1 MSLPFIT
8 TLPSSFLNTERE
20 KFNVLRFERAR
31 LNTFNDWPVEWIN
44 PSELAADGFYY
55 LEKDDYCACIFCR
68 GIIGKWEK
76 DDTPKREHRRHYPR
90 CSFVTGQ
97 PIGNIPIKQ
106 GDIITD
112 LTSRNKPI
120 MSYEQFNS
128 LKELDIVKHV
138 LDFKF
143 NPNTIMTVL
152 NDHLHKN
159 DLSNMNTMKYTYILY
174 LIEIMQNQQHDSVE
188 IEPLSNIHYS
198 SCDDSESDDSDS
210 TVSESDS
217 IRSVEMLS
225 DLEIKPLSNIHYSSC
240 DDSESDDSDST
251 VSESDSIRSVE
262 MSDLEIKPLSNIHY
276 SSCDDSE
283 SDDSESNSIRTVEML
298 SDLDEENIVE
308 MDAGYPVSIHDL
320 SNRDNLKSSYGDDG
334 VLLTHASEEALCL
347 TLYCALGLLI
357 EKGITVKLNKSNAE
371 YLVNFPAVKIEVVPN
386 REGNTIIRGKIN
398 KSDGRRTP
406 DEDRIN
412 ANDIHNGG
420 KEYSYPI
427 KIPYSNSELSESI
440 IIESKGRGLKVI
452 EKNVIVNISRFNKD
466 GSDNQFFIKKKKVY
480 SVNNIMKLASCTA
493 ENDDDYQINEMLN
506 INAISVLIY
515 GICEGWSKSIVDIIE
530 EEIIKK
536 CFHLKTAAGMA
547 IYNYLTQ
554 RNVKFKVVKEAAKTL
569 FCKEKY
575 LRYSK
580 KIDND
585 SRNTKKIHN
594 SGIFYINK
602 NDKTSCALL
611 LCKSVSKE
619 SHSEKN
625 TKSKIFNL
633 LRLFGAIDTVDT
645 KFIKCLGVV
654 YDSIDMDYLLPNQK
668 SKSLDYYLNNSN
680 NITSFYSSCINKK
693 KIIDSNDNDGII
705 DVISNCIR
713 DSVKEPIYCDIN
725 EEHLYLDMNNTY
737 VPPDATHVIYR
748 QREKKDSE
756 TQTDHIL
763 VAYCCDQFMWD
774 KEEEK
779 SKHIP
784 PPPPP
789 PTNYDVPKNTR
800 SVYTISCVNN
810 RTSNYDVP
818 KNIRSIYA
826 VQEPMVMNS
835 YDPNQNCNTL
845 PLRRRN
851 DKNYNKTKKLSS
863 AISSSL
869 VSLYDISPSSLLP
882 NSLLIRCHTCQQKHY
897 NI

>member
-1 MSLPFIT
+1 MS
-8 TLPSSFLNTERE
+8 S
-20 KFNVLRFERAR
+20 
-31 LNTFNDWPVEWIN
+31 
-44 PSELAADGFYY
+44 
-55 LEKDDYCACIFCR
+55 
-68 GIIGKWEK
+68 
-76 DDTPKREHRRHYPR
+76 
-90 CSFVTGQ
+90 
-97 PIGNIPIKQ
+97 
-106 GDIITD
+106 
-112 LTSRNKPI
+112 
-120 MSYEQFNS
+120 
-128 LKELDIVKHV
+128 
-138 LDFKF
+138 
-143 NPNTIMTVL
+143 
-152 NDHLHKN
+152 
-159 DLSNMNTMKYTYILY
+159 
-174 LIEIMQNQQHDSVE
+174 LIE
-188 IEPLSNIHYS
+188 
-198 SCDDSESDDSDS
+198 
-210 TVSESDS
+210 
-217 IRSVEMLS
+217 
-225 DLEIKPLSNIHYSSC
+225 
-240 DDSESDDSDST
+240 
-251 VSESDSIRSVE
+251 
-262 MSDLEIKPLSNIHY
+262 
-276 SSCDDSE
+276 
-283 SDDSESNSIRTVEML
+283 
-298 SDLDEENIVE
+298 
-308 MDAGYPVSIHDL
+308 
-320 SNRDNLKSSYGDDG
+320 
-334 VLLTHASEEALCL
+334 
-347 TLYCALGLLI
+347 
-357 EKGITVKLNKSNAE
+357 
-371 YLVNFPAVKIEVVPN
+371 
-386 REGNTIIRGKIN
+386 
-398 KSDGRRTP
+398 
-406 DEDRIN
+406 
-412 ANDIHNGG
+412 
-420 KEYSYPI
+420 
-427 KIPYSNSELSESI
+427 YSNEYYKRLFFNKDI
-440 IIESKGRGLKVI
+440 TLVTQRIKVI

-536 CFHLKTAAGMA
+536 CFHVNYITSKEYKRYYKMRKKYINKNKTAIVDGTIAHILEFLWNNCFFNRLYRERYEKKKLTLKMINRSSLSMSTKALIKHDLSFFQLKTAAGMA

-756 TQTDHIL
+756 TQTDHIS
-763 VAYCCDQFMWD
+763 VAYRCDQFMWD

-779 SKHIP
+779 SKHI